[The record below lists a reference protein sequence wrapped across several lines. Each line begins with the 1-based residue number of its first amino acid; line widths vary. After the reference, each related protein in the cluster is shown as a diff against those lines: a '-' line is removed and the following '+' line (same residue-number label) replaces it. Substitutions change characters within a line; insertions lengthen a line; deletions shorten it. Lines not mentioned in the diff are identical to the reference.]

1 MENKNSMNNTIT
13 VSAEELRRIREIDHY
28 DPFSVLGL
36 HIVQQD
42 GKNVVSVRAFQ
53 PNAKRM
59 WVIERSNPAERHEMT
74 RCTEDGFFE
83 IIFNDREVFFAY
95 SLAKECFDGTEK
107 IFVDSYSFLPTLSD
121 FDLYLFNAGDHHRI
135 YEKLGAHCLT
145 VDGIQGVQFAVWAPN
160 ARSVSV
166 IGEFNGWDPRYHQMR
181 VLGNSGVWE
190 IFVPQATEGQLYKFQ
205 IRTKDRRILDKTDP
219 YGTEMEFRP
228 RTAARINSLAQYE
241 WHDSEWIERRKQ
253 SDHLGE
259 PIAVYEVHLGSWAR
273 KPEENNRWLTY
284 RELAVALVKYVKEN
298 GFTHIELLPVME
310 HPFDGSWGYQ
320 VTGYFAPTSRYGSP
334 QDFMYFIDYCH
345 QHNVG
350 VILDWVPA
358 HFPKDS
364 HALGEFDG
372 THLYEHADPRLGEH
386 RDWGTYIFNYGRN
399 EVRTFL
405 ISNALFWIEKYHA
418 DGLRIDAVA
427 SMLYLDYSRKEG
439 EWIPNRYGGRENLEA
454 IQFIKDVNKLVHLYY
469 PGVLTIAEE
478 STAWPGVTHS
488 VESGGLGFSLK
499 WNMGWMHDMLEYFRH
514 DPIFRMYHHDLLTFV
529 LLYAFTERFLLPLSH
544 DEVVHGKASLLSK
557 MPGDNW
563 QKFANLRL
571 LFGLMY
577 GFPGKKLLYMGGEIG
592 QWNEWNHEQSL
603 DWHLLQYQPHQ
614 GIQRWIRDLN
624 RAYNYYGALHQ
635 VDFYYTGFE
644 WIDFHDVAH
653 SIISFIR
660 KSFDGSDQM
669 IIVCNFTPVPRYHY
683 RIGVPQAGSYR
694 EILNSD
700 SEYYGGSNM
709 GNAGTVAAE
718 SIPQHG
724 RNYSI
729 AITLPALSTLY
740 LKRFGD

>member
-1 MENKNSMNNTIT
+1 MSIQLVDNES
-13 VSAEELRRIREIDHY
+13 LRKIREVDHY
-28 DPFSVLGL
+28 DPFTVLGL
-36 HIVQQD
+36 RVLEYN
-42 GKNVVSVRAFQ
+42 GVKGVVIRSFH

-59 WVIERSNPAERHEMT
+59 WIAPTVAPDERYELNRIT
-74 RCTEDGFFE
+74 TDGFFE
-83 IIFNDREVFFAY
+83 LFIQQKTEYFPYVLIKELYSGEVVFFHDPYA
-95 SLAKECFDGTEK
+95 
-107 IFVDSYSFLPTLSD
+107 FLPTLSD
-121 FDLYLFNAGDHHRI
+121 YDLYLFNLGDHHRI
-135 YEKLGAHCLT
+135 YEKLGSHCID
-145 VDGIQGVQFAVWAPN
+145 VNGISGAQFAVWAPN

-166 IGEFNGWDPRYHQMR
+166 IGDFNGWDARYHQMR
-181 VLGNSGVWE
+181 VLGSSGVWE
-190 IFVPQATEGQLYKFQ
+190 IFIPGISEGQLYKFKIKTQ
-205 IRTKDRRILDKTDP
+205 DGRILDKTDP

-228 RTAARINSLAQYE
+228 RTAARINSLSNYE
-241 WHDSEWIERRKQ
+241 WHDAEWMERRKQ

-259 PIAVYEVHLGSWAR
+259 PLAIYEVHLGSWAR
-273 KPEENNRWLTY
+273 KPEEGNRWLTY
-284 RELAVALVKYVKEN
+284 RELAYALVPYIKEN
-298 GFTHIELLPVME
+298 GFTHIELLPIME

-334 QDFMYFIDYCH
+334 QDFMFFVDYCH
-345 QHNVG
+345 QNNIG

-386 RDWGTYIFNYGRN
+386 QDWGTYVFNYGRH
-399 EVRTFL
+399 EVRNFL
-405 ISNALFWIEKYHA
+405 ISNALFWLEKYHV

-454 IQFIKDVNKLVHLYY
+454 IQLLKDVNKLVHSYY

-488 VESGGLGFSLK
+488 IELGGLGFSLK
-499 WNMGWMHDMLEYFRH
+499 WNMGWMHDMLEYFSK

-557 MPGDNW
+557 MPGDVW

-577 GFPGKKLLYMGGEIG
+577 AFPGKKLLFMGGEFG
-592 QWNEWNHEQSL
+592 QWNEWNHDASL
-603 DWHLLQYQPHQ
+603 DWHLLQYPLHQ
-614 GIQRWIRDLN
+614 GLQRWVRDLN
-624 RAYNYYGALHQ
+624 KLYKWYAALHQ

-644 WIDFHDVAH
+644 WIDFRDVAH
-653 SIISFIR
+653 SVISFIR
-660 KSFDGSDQM
+660 KSADTREQ
-669 IIVCNFTPVPRYHY
+669 IVIVCNFTPVPRFNY
-683 RIGVPQAGSYR
+683 RIGVPESGQYR
-694 EILNSD
+694 ELINSD
-700 SEYYGGSNM
+700 SEFYGGSNM
-709 GNAGTVAAE
+709 GNAGVLFAD
-718 SIPQHG
+718 PVPHHG
-724 RNYSI
+724 KPFSLSL
-729 AITLPALSTLY
+729 TLPPLAVLY
-740 LKRFGD
+740 IKRETE

>member
-1 MENKNSMNNTIT
+1 MGIQQIIDGEN
-13 VSAEELRRIREIDHY
+13 LHRIREVDHY
-28 DPFSVLGL
+28 DPYTVLGMRL
-36 HIVQQD
+36 ITFERD
-42 GKNVVSVRAFQ
+42 TGILVRAFQ
-53 PNAKRM
+53 PHARRM
-59 WVIERSNPAERHEMT
+59 WVAPVLAPDERYEMVRLT
-74 RCTEDGFFE
+74 NDGFFE
-83 IIFNDREVFFAY
+83 LFLRDRKEYFQYLLVKELYSGEVIQY
-95 SLAKECFDGTEK
+95 HDP
-107 IFVDSYSFLPTLSD
+107 YSFLPTLSD
-121 FDLYLFNAGDHHRI
+121 FDLYLFNAGDHHKI
-135 YEKLGAHCLT
+135 YEKLGAHCLN
-145 VDGIQGVQFAVWAPN
+145 VNGVEGTQFAVWAPN

-181 VLGNSGVWE
+181 VLGSSGVWE
-190 IFVPQATEGQLYKFQ
+190 IFIPGVAEGQLYKFKIKTQ
-205 IRTKDRRILDKTDP
+205 DGRILDKTDP

-228 RTAARINSLAQYE
+228 RTAARINSLSGYE
-241 WHDSEWIERRKQ
+241 WHDSEWLERRKQ

-259 PIAVYEVHLGSWAR
+259 PIAIYEVHLGSWAR
-273 KPEENNRWLTY
+273 KPEEGNRWLTY
-284 RELAVALVKYVKEN
+284 RELAYALVNYVKEN

-320 VTGYFAPTSRYGSP
+320 VTGYFAPTSRYGTP
-334 QDFMYFIDYCH
+334 QDFMFFVDYCH
-345 QHNVG
+345 QNNIG

-358 HFPKDS
+358 HFPKDA
-364 HALGEFDG
+364 HALAEFDG

-386 RDWGTYIFNYGRN
+386 QDWGTYVFNYGRH
-399 EVRTFL
+399 EVRNFL
-405 ISNALFWIEKYHA
+405 ISNALFWLEKYHV

-454 IQFIKDVNKLVHLYY
+454 IQLLKDINKLVHSYF

-488 VESGGLGFSLK
+488 VEVGGLGFSLK
-499 WNMGWMHDMLEYFRH
+499 WNMGWMHDMLEYFRK

-557 MPGDNW
+557 MPGDLW

-577 GFPGKKLLYMGGEIG
+577 GFPGKKLLFMGGEIG
-592 QWNEWNHEQSL
+592 QWNEWNHDTSI
-603 DWHLLQYQPHQ
+603 DWHLLQYPSHQ

-624 RAYNYYGALHQ
+624 KLYKTCAALHQ

-660 KSFDGSDQM
+660 KSADGSDQ
-669 IIVCNFTPVPRYHY
+669 IIVVCNFTPVPRFGY
-683 RIGVPQAGSYR
+683 RIGVPHPGVYS

-700 SEYYGGSNM
+700 SEFYGGSNI
-709 GNAGTVAAE
+709 GNGGTLIAE
-718 SIPQHG
+718 PISHHG
-724 RNYSI
+724 RPYSLSL
-729 AITLPALSTLY
+729 TLPPLAVLF
-740 LKRFGD
+740 LKKVSD